1 MHVTR
6 HCLSNYDLILSFS
19 HLLKLYEDVLFKTQP
34 WPTCKPTEIWFWPI
48 WAKILTYHLGN
59 YVMLTKKGLLS
70 TNILNSHQKQEN
82 KDFPPHFLGTVCFWK
97 QNMECTR
104 VHNLETSH
112 LTPIYCTDMVIL
124 PNVNHIAVCTSESD
138 IRFFEL
144 SGNGS
149 LVCVGSPIHVD

>member
-1 MHVTR
+1 MILTNMGKD
-6 HCLSNYDLILSFS
+6 CNLSFGKLCNVNQKRFAVYQYSQQSSMQENEDFPS
-19 HLLKLYEDVLFKTQP
+19 HL
-34 WPTCKPTEIWFWPI
+34 
-48 WAKILTYHLGN
+48 
-59 YVMLTKKGLLS
+59 
-70 TNILNSHQKQEN
+70 
-82 KDFPPHFLGTVCFWK
+82 LGTVCFWK

-149 LVCVGSPIHVD
+149 LVCVGNPMLTNNKVKQGFFFPFGRRVKQKIHSLP